1 MKSNYCDVGAIAALQ
16 LTNDDGTIFGA
27 DTQTTQGASF
37 VFVER
42 PNISGFTIGSNA
54 ADPEVVGTG
63 FQPHLY
69 LGQGGDDRIFGGQ
82 GADEIHGGDGNDVL
96 VGEPTNAATYNG
108 GTVLGAGDVL
118 YGDAGDDILLGG
130 VKNDVLRGGT
140 GNDYVQGDA
149 GDDTIYVEGGG
160 DRYYG
165 MYGYYGNSGAD
176 QFVIEQDSYADAG
189 ILRNFIGDFDVNQV
203 GEKID
208 LSGLSNVR
216 SFADLRFKSVFVD
229 GASHILVGNDG
240 MVVEWIGKSRRWRDG
255 ERGLRSPNDAMF
267 VTRRL
272 R

>member
-149 GDDTIYVEGGG
+149 GDDTIYVEGGE

-165 MYGYYGNSGAD
+165 MYGYYGNEGAD
-176 QFVIEQDSYADAG
+176 RFVIEQDNYAGTG
-189 ILRNFIGDFDVNQV
+189 ILRNFIGDFDVNQA

-208 LSGLSNVR
+208 LSGLGNVR
-216 SFADLRFKSVFVD
+216 SFGDSRSNV
-229 GASHILVGNDG
+229 ASASYILVGNDG
-240 MVVEWIGKSRRWRDG
+240 TVMKWIGNSRRWWDG
-255 ERGLRSPNDAMF
+255 EQKGIDAAGNDERFEMR
-267 VTRRL
+267 TKG
-272 R
+272 